1 MWATAATPSTN
12 GAADVAHNRALRFLM
27 AGSVDDGKS
36 TLTGRLLYESKAIL
50 GDQMHTLEKKAAGAA
65 IDLSLLTDGLE
76 AEREQG
82 ITIDVAYRY
91 FSTPKRKFIIADA
104 PGHEQYTRNMV
115 TAAAGSDAA
124 VVLVDITKLDFSAHP
139 VKLLPQTRRH
149 TLLANLLGVPSI
161 VFAVNKIDAIPD
173 PQSAF
178 ESVKEELLRFTRAAR
193 INVAG
198 IIPISALNGA
208 NVTSTGE
215 TEWYS
220 GPHLLELLESL
231 PAGQD
236 ATAGDLLIPIQY
248 VSRDPITL
256 ADGQTHANSARVL
269 WGRIARGSVKPGDPV
284 QIFPSNETAKVV
296 EVRRAGEIVDR
307 AYGGQ
312 SAGVVLDRH
321 VDVARGCWLSA
332 PHSLESTER
341 FSASLAWMD
350 TEPAQL
356 GRKYLLRHGSRWVQ
370 GRIVGIESSVDIH
383 TLEPVSAHALAL
395 NDIGQVI
402 VETQEP
408 LPLEPYTHNHAAG
421 SVIVVDPSTHRT
433 SGVLLVSKAL
443 FDSSIVD
450 GRKNVRV
457 RVDFAVECRA
467 ENGETFASRA
477 RNVSIGGLLMTC
489 ETELPVG
496 EAIQVTFEGITVSAR
511 SVSHR
516 PAKSGGYNYHLAFYG
531 IGMHEHEALTAMV
544 ESGTPV

>member
-1 MWATAATPSTN
+1 
-12 GAADVAHNRALRFLM
+12 M

-50 GDQMHTLEKKAAGAA
+50 GDQLHTLEKKAAGAP

-124 VVLVDITKLDFSAHP
+124 VVLVDITKLDLNTHP

-149 TLLANLLGVPSI
+149 TLLANLLGVPNI
-161 VFAVNKIDAIPD
+161 VFAVNKIDALAD
-173 PQSAF
+173 PRAAF
-178 ESVKEELLRFTRAAR
+178 ESVRDELVRFTQAAG
-193 INVAG
+193 ISVAG

-208 NVTSTGE
+208 NVTTRDG
-215 TEWYS
+215 TDWYT

-231 PAGQD
+231 PAGQ
-236 ATAGDLLIPIQY
+236 TAGAGSLLIPVQY
-248 VSRDPITL
+248 VSRDPIAL
-256 ADGQTHANSARVL
+256 ANGNAHANSARVL
-269 WGRIARGSVKPGDPV
+269 WGRIGRGSVKPGDSV
-284 QIFPSNETAKVV
+284 QIFPSNETAQVV

-307 AYGGQ
+307 AYAGQ

-321 VDVARGCWLSA
+321 VDVARGNWLST
-332 PHSLESTER
+332 PHTMESTER

-356 GRKYLLRHGSRWVQ
+356 GRKYLLRHGAKWVQ
-370 GRIVGIESSVDIH
+370 GRIVDIDSALDIH
-383 TLEPVSAHALAL
+383 TLEPVNAHALSL
-395 NDIGQVI
+395 NDIGRVI

-408 LPLEPYTHNHAAG
+408 LPLEPYAQNQVAG
-421 SVIVVDPSTHRT
+421 SIIVVDPSTHRT
-433 SGVLLVSKAL
+433 SGVLLVHRAL
-443 FDSSIVD
+443 FDMSSVD

-457 RVDFAVECRA
+457 RVDFDVQYRVDEA
-467 ENGETFASRA
+467 EPLTAKA
-477 RNVSIGGLLMTC
+477 RNVSTGGLLMRC
-489 ETELPVG
+489 KSELPVG
-496 EAIQVTFEGITVSAR
+496 ETVNLEFEGIALHAR
-511 SVSHR
+511 VVSHR
-516 PAKSGGYNYHLAFYG
+516 PSTSGGGYNYHLAFYAVA
-531 IGMHEHEALTAMV
+531 MPEHQALSTIVA
-544 ESGTPV
+544 SGTPV